1 MLRSVIFDMDGTL
14 FQTDTILE
22 IALEETFAYLRSQN
36 KWDSE
41 TPLEKYRE
49 IMGVPLP
56 KVWETLLPHYSRME
70 REETD
75 TYFLER
81 LTENINSGKG
91 KLYPNVKEVFRYLKE
106 NDCNIYIASNG
117 LINYLDAIVNYFDL
131 NHWITETFSIE
142 QIDSLNKSNLVRY
155 IVKKI

>member
-1 MLRSVIFDMDGTL
+1 
-14 FQTDTILE
+14 
-22 IALEETFAYLRSQN
+22 
-36 KWDSE
+36 
-41 TPLEKYRE
+41 
-49 IMGVPLP
+49 MGVPLP
-56 KVWETLLPHYSRME
+56 KVWETFLPHYSRME

-81 LTENINSGKG
+81 LTENINSGNG

>member
-56 KVWETLLPHYSRME
+56 KVWETYCPIIPE
-70 REETD
+70 W
-75 TYFLER
+75 
-81 LTENINSGKG
+81 
-91 KLYPNVKEVFRYLKE
+91 KEKKR
-106 NDCNIYIASNG
+106 I
-117 LINYLDAIVNYFDL
+117 LIFWKD
-131 NHWITETFSIE
+131 
-142 QIDSLNKSNLVRY
+142 
-155 IVKKI
+155 

>member
-75 TYFLER
+75 TYFW
-81 LTENINSGKG
+81 K
-91 KLYPNVKEVFRYLKE
+91 
-106 NDCNIYIASNG
+106 D
-117 LINYLDAIVNYFDL
+117 
-131 NHWITETFSIE
+131 
-142 QIDSLNKSNLVRY
+142 
-155 IVKKI
+155 